1 MAGIMGYNEGMKGE
15 KDMTKLFE
23 ARYFDG
29 RASGILGVVNAI
41 KWYRWEWFRLCWK
54 WKKIVNEGDIWN
66 WKTGH

>member
-1 MAGIMGYNEGMKGE
+1 
-15 KDMTKLFE
+15 MTKLFE